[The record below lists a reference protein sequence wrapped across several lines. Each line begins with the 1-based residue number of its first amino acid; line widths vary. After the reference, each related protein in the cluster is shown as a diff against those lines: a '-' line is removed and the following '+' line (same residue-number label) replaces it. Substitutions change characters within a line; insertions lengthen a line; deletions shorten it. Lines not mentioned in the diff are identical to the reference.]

1 MSKGEA
7 PRYRASSA
15 QLGIWVAQQL
25 QPGSPLYNCGVFFD
39 IDAPVDP
46 VLLDR
51 AVVRAVEDTA
61 ALRVRFT
68 EDDEGLWLRTVPE
81 AAPPRHVDL
90 GGEED
95 PYAAALAWM
104 RDDLAT
110 PVDPAQDTLYGHA
123 LLTLAPNRHLLVF
136 RYHHIALDGWGQI
149 LHCRRIAELYTAYAK
164 DVDTPA
170 TPFGTLHD
178 LLADDAAYLGS
189 PAHARDAAYWRATL
203 ADPPEPPRLAAGSA
217 QPAHSELRA
226 GARLSEPQV
235 AALSAAAGAARTRW
249 TVVLV
254 AAVAAYLHRLTSVR
268 DVVLGFPV
276 AARTSRTA
284 LTTPGMLAN
293 EVPLRLHV
301 HPATTF
307 RDLVAQAD
315 VQVRDAVRHQRY
327 RGEDLH
333 RDFGRTATH
342 PLTGPVVN
350 LVAQDLSID
359 LAGRTVTARQL
370 STGRVRDL
378 SVHISGA
385 TDGTGG
391 IHVDF
396 DAHPGLYEDAAL
408 LAHRDRFIGFLTEVL
423 EGPALP
429 VGRADVLDAEDTHRA
444 LVEWNDTARD
454 VPDTTLPALFAEQVR
469 RTPTRP
475 ALDVDGTVVTYAE
488 LDARAE
494 RLARRLRR
502 AGARPESFVAVVLPR
517 SADLVVALLAV
528 VRTGAAYVPV
538 DPTYPADRIQYV
550 LRDCDPALVVTESRL
565 ADRVPVP
572 ASRRLLVD
580 DPDTATGPRDSAD
593 QPAQGPLPR
602 HPAYVI
608 YTSGSTGRPKGVVVE
623 HRSLAAYLQRARQE
637 YPAAAGTSLLH
648 SPVAFDLTVT
658 ALYTP
663 LVSGGT
669 VRVAELDEDTAHTGG
684 QPTFMKVT
692 PSHLELLDALPNAA
706 SPSDTLVIG
715 GEALHGAVLDGWR
728 RRHPD
733 AVVYN
738 AYGPTEATVNCLDHR
753 LEPGSR
759 VQDGPV
765 PIGRPF
771 ANTRA
776 YVLDGALRPVPP
788 GVAGELYIAG
798 TGLARGYWK
807 RPGLT
812 AERFVADPH
821 ASLHGDA
828 GARMYRTGDLV
839 RRRDD
844 GTLVFVGRADGQVK
858 IRGHRIELGEVQSR
872 LARLPEV
879 AQAAVVAREDRPGDL
894 RLVGYAVPSGGA
906 HPDSLREQLADTL
919 PEYMVPAA
927 IVLLDA
933 LPLTPNGKLDR
944 KALPAPEYADD
955 TPARAARTPHEE
967 LLCELFARVLGL
979 PQVGPDSDFFALGGH
994 SLLATRLAARIRA
1007 AFRADVSVRQLFDT
1021 PTPAGL
1027 ARHLAT
1033 ADTDSTDDARPVP
1046 VRGRPERV
1054 PASYGQRRWWFLDRL
1069 EAQDSATHN
1078 IPAALRLT
1086 GDLDRDALHAALA
1099 DVVAR
1104 HEPLRTL
1111 LTEDPEGLRQTV
1123 LPADASHPALPVQ
1136 PVTPDALD
1144 GALAAAAR
1152 ERFDLGSEPPLRA
1165 RLFTISGT
1173 EHVLL
1178 LVVHHVAAD
1187 GWSMERLV
1195 RDLATA
1201 YAGRRQGHAP
1211 DWAPLPLQYADYA
1224 LWQHAFLGEPGDPGS
1239 RADRQLAYWRQAL
1252 ADLPDELPMPGDR
1265 SRPAVP
1271 TGAGDHHRFDVP
1283 AELHTRITALARA
1296 HDVSVFMVMQ
1306 AALAALLSR
1315 LGAGNDIPIGSPTA
1329 GRVHEDFEELVGVF
1343 VNTLVLRT
1351 DLSGDPTFAELLTR
1365 VRETDLAA
1373 YSHQD
1378 LPFERLVGELN
1389 PSRSLSRS
1397 PLFQVMLAFQ
1407 NTYQHDGI
1415 GALRHLSGLDAE
1427 LLPSHTGTAE
1437 FDLSFDFGERF
1448 TADGSPAGM
1457 YGGLE
1462 YSTDL
1467 FSPDTAHLLADRLL
1481 RLIDQVCADPDQ
1493 PVASVE
1499 LLSAGE
1505 RRRVVVEWNATGRVV
1520 PSVSLADL
1528 FVEQVRRSPDA
1539 VAVVFG
1545 GVSVSYAEL
1554 DARACA
1560 LAGWLVGRGVG
1571 VGDRVGVMVPRSVEL
1586 VVSLLA
1592 VHKVGAAY
1600 VPVDVGYPVER
1611 VRYVLEDAAPSVVLT
1626 VAEGVSRVPDGVPVG
1641 CVDEAL
1647 SGGGGFVPRAVPGGA
1662 AYVMYTSGSTGR
1674 PKGVVVPHQGVVNR
1688 LLWMQD
1694 TYALT
1699 ADDRVLQ
1706 KTPTGFDVSVWEFFW
1721 PLITGATLVVARPDG
1736 HRDPAYLAELIQH
1749 ERITTAH
1756 FVPSMLGA
1764 FLSEPAAAEC
1774 TTLTRVI
1781 CSGEA
1786 LPGELRDRFTDT
1798 LDAELHNLYGP
1809 TEASVDVTYHPCVP
1823 AERGTQAVA
1832 IGRPV
1837 WNTSVFVLDGGLR
1850 PVGVGVVGELYLAGV
1865 QLAYG
1870 YWGRAG

>member
-1 MSKGEA
+1 MSMSKGGT

-15 QLGIWVAQQL
+15 QLGVWVAQQL

-39 IDAPVDP
+39 IDAPVDSG
-46 VLLDR
+46 LLDR

-61 ALRVRFT
+61 ALRARFT
-68 EDDEGLWLRTVPE
+68 EDDEGLWLWTVPD

-90 GGEED
+90 TGEAD

-110 PVDPAQDTLYGHA
+110 PVDPGRDALYGHA
-123 LLTLAPNRHLLVF
+123 LLSLAPDRHVLAF

-149 LHCRRIAELYTAYAK
+149 LHCRRIAELYTALAK
-164 DVDTPA
+164 GAEAPA
-170 TPFGTLHD
+170 APFGTLHD
-178 LLADDAAYLGS
+178 LLAEDAAYLGS
-189 PAHARDAAYWRATL
+189 PAHDRDGAYWRDAL
-203 ADPPEPPRLAAGSA
+203 ADPPEPPRLAGGSA

-226 GARLSEPQV
+226 GTWLSEPQ
-235 AALSAAAGAARTRW
+235 AATLLAAAGTARTRW

-276 AARTSRTA
+276 SARTSRAA

-293 EVPLRLHV
+293 EVPLRLRV
-301 HPATTF
+301 HPAATLE
-307 RDLVAQAD
+307 DLVAQAD
-315 VQVRDAVRHQRY
+315 RQVRDAVRHQRY

-333 RDFGRTATH
+333 RDFGRTAAH

-350 LVAQDLSID
+350 LVAQDLSIE

-385 TDGTGG
+385 PDGSGG
-391 IHVDF
+391 IRLDF
-396 DAHPGLYEDAAL
+396 DAHPDLYEDTAL
-408 LAHRDRFIGFLTEVL
+408 LAHRDRFLGFLTRLL

-429 VGRADVLDAEDTHRA
+429 VGRADVLDAQDTHRA

-454 VPDTTLPALFAEQVR
+454 TPGTTLPALFAEQVR

-475 ALDVDGTVVTYAE
+475 ALDVDGTVLTYAE
-488 LDARAE
+488 LDARAD

-502 AGARPESFVAVVLPR
+502 AGARPETFVAVVLPR

-538 DPTYPADRIQYV
+538 DPHYPADRIRYMLQ
-550 LRDCDPALVVTESRL
+550 DCDPALVVTDSRL
-565 ADRVPVP
+565 ADRVPAP
-572 ASRRLLVD
+572 ASRRRLLVD
-580 DPDTATGPRDSAD
+580 DPDTADAPEDTAD
-593 QPAQGPLPR
+593 RHTDGPLPR

-623 HRSLAAYLQRARQE
+623 HRSLAAYLQRARRE

-669 VRVAELDEDTAHTGG
+669 VRVAELGEDTARTGDR
-684 QPTFMKVT
+684 PTFMKVT
-692 PSHLELLDALPNAA
+692 PSHLELLDALPDAA

-715 GEALHGAVLDGWR
+715 GEALHGGVLDGWR

-753 LEPGSR
+753 LDPGTPSP
-759 VQDGPV
+759 DGPV

-771 ANTRA
+771 TNTRA

-788 GVAGELYIAG
+788 GVVGELYIAG

-821 ASLHGDA
+821 AGLHGDA
-828 GARMYRTGDLV
+828 GARMYRTGDLA
-839 RRRDD
+839 RRCDD

-858 IRGHRIELGEVQSR
+858 IRGHRIELGEVQNR

-879 AQAAVVAREDRPGDL
+879 AQAVVVAREDRPGDL

-906 HPDSLREQLADTL
+906 HPDSLREQLADAL

-955 TPARAARTPHEE
+955 APARTPRSPQEE

-1027 ARHLAT
+1027 ARVLASADAGT
-1033 ADTDSTDDARPVP
+1033 ADDARPVA
-1046 VRGRPERV
+1046 VRNRPERV

-1078 IPAALRLT
+1078 IPAALRLA
-1086 GDLDRDALHAALA
+1086 GDLDREALRAALA

-1111 LTEDPEGLRQTV
+1111 LTEDTEGLRQTF
-1123 LPADASHPALPVQ
+1123 LPADEAHPVLPVL
-1136 PVTPDALD
+1136 PVEPGELD
-1144 GALAAAAR
+1144 TALARAAR
-1152 ERFDLGSEPPLRA
+1152 ERFDLATEPPLRA
-1165 RLFTISGT
+1165 RLFTTSGT

-1201 YAGRRQGHAP
+1201 YAARRQGHAP

-1224 LWQHAFLGEPGDPGS
+1224 LWQHALLGEPGDPDSLG
-1239 RADRQLAYWRQAL
+1239 DRQLAHWRRAL

-1265 SRPAVP
+1265 PRPAVS
-1271 TGAGDHHRFDVP
+1271 TGAGAHHAFDVP
-1283 AELHTRITALARA
+1283 AELHARIAAVARA

-1315 LGAGNDIPIGSPTA
+1315 LGAGDDIPIGSPTA

-1351 DLSGDPTFAELLTR
+1351 DLSGDPTFAELLAR

-1373 YSHQD
+1373 YAHQD
-1378 LPFERLVGELN
+1378 VPFERLVGELN

-1407 NTYQHDGI
+1407 NTYRHDGI
-1415 GALRHLSGLDAE
+1415 GALRRLSGLDAE

-1467 FSPDTAHLLADRLL
+1467 FDPDTAHLLADRLL
-1481 RLIDQVCADPDQ
+1481 RVIDQACADPAR
-1493 PVASVE
+1493 PVSALDV
-1499 LLSAGE
+1499 LSSGE
-1505 RRRVVVEWNATGRVV
+1505 RRRVVEEWNATGRVV

-1528 FVEQVRRSPDA
+1528 FVEQVRRSPGA
-1539 VAVVFG
+1539 TAVVFE
-1545 GVSVSYAEL
+1545 GVSLSYAEL

-1560 LAGWLVGRGVG
+1560 LAGWLAGRGVG
-1571 VGDRVGVMVPRSVEL
+1571 VGDR
-1586 VVSLLA
+1586 
-1592 VHKVGAAY
+1592 
-1600 VPVDVGYPVER
+1600 
-1611 VRYVLEDAAPSVVLT
+1611 
-1626 VAEGVSRVPDGVPVG
+1626 
-1641 CVDEAL
+1641 
-1647 SGGGGFVPRAVPGGA
+1647 
-1662 AYVMYTSGSTGR
+1662 
-1674 PKGVVVPHQGVVNR
+1674 
-1688 LLWMQD
+1688 
-1694 TYALT
+1694 
-1699 ADDRVLQ
+1699 
-1706 KTPTGFDVSVWEFFW
+1706 
-1721 PLITGATLVVARPDG
+1721 
-1736 HRDPAYLAELIQH
+1736 
-1749 ERITTAH
+1749 
-1756 FVPSMLGA
+1756 
-1764 FLSEPAAAEC
+1764 
-1774 TTLTRVI
+1774 
-1781 CSGEA
+1781 
-1786 LPGELRDRFTDT
+1786 
-1798 LDAELHNLYGP
+1798 
-1809 TEASVDVTYHPCVP
+1809 
-1823 AERGTQAVA
+1823 
-1832 IGRPV
+1832 
-1837 WNTSVFVLDGGLR
+1837 
-1850 PVGVGVVGELYLAGV
+1850 
-1865 QLAYG
+1865 
-1870 YWGRAG
+1870 